1 MHLAEFKDDYR
12 ENTIATY
19 SEWLRREGLLQD
31 IRNLIFF
38 HVGNSEAY
46 ISSVFS
52 NSIVTVCSHLFVCAD
67 AYLDVE
73 TNEQD
78 ESGDSS
84 VIPTHFPSHARR
96 PKASQKGMCNDL

>member
-19 SEWLRREGLLQD
+19 SEWLRWEGLLQY

-52 NSIVTVCSHLFVCAD
+52 NSIVTVCLHLFVCAD

-96 PKASQKGMCNDL
+96 PKASQKGMYNGL